1 MTYFDRLISSGKY
14 SRDSLYYWNRFGNFF
29 LLFKAIFVVEAVAI
43 VATVLSTR
51 PTVSSPFFYIPMS
64 VLGLTV
70 VIYLTIAVLR
80 LSALLHSRAR
90 DRRNLKQ
97 GVALDIPSV
106 GWRPGRNWKPGMAT
120 TSQFE

>member
-1 MTYFDRLISSGKY
+1 M
-14 SRDSLYYWNRFGNFF
+14 
-29 LLFKAIFVVEAVAI
+29 LFKAIFVVEAVAI
-43 VATVLSTR
+43 IATVLSTR

-64 VLGLTV
+64 VLGLTLI
-70 VIYLTIAVLR
+70 IYLTIAVLR
-80 LSALLHSRAR
+80 LSAVFRSRAR

-106 GWRPGRNWKPGMAT
+106 GWRPGRNWKPGMAP